1 MLILLTAMTE
11 TIFNAWVR
19 SNLWSAILSR
29 SLAVL
34 DLAINSSTALEDRE
48 DFRKVSGTVVVS
60 LVDRAAK
67 AAATMGSGM
76 RGSMRMGGGG
86 IWELIT
92 LDEFAAGLGDT
103 AWDGISCTG
112 LFCGFC
118 RFSAIDSLQFTGHG
132 RRRVTVACLDEL
144 VGHGTRGE
152 PSLKI

>member
-1 MLILLTAMTE
+1 MTD

-19 SNLWSAILSR
+19 SKRWSAILSR

-67 AAATMGSGM
+67 AAATMGSGK
-76 RGSMRMGGGG
+76 GESMKKGGEG
-86 IWELIT
+86 IWKLIT
-92 LDEFAAGLGDT
+92 LDEFAAGLRDT

-112 LFCGFC
+112 LFSGFC
-118 RFSAIDSLQFTGHG
+118 RFSNIDSFQFTGHG
-132 RRRVTVACLDEL
+132 RRGVTVPCLDEL